1 MDTEKCRALL
11 CTIETGSLSAAA
23 EQLGYTP
30 SGVSRM
36 MAALEQ
42 ETGFPLLVR
51 SRSGVEP
58 TAECEQMLPVIRELA
73 HWGALYDQHAAALRG
88 LETGVITVGSA
99 YSACYDWLSQT
110 IAQFSAAHPGIEV
123 RVLQG
128 SSTYL
133 YTALAEHRADF
144 CIVSHREG
152 NFEWLPLWHDPLVA
166 WLPRNHPR
174 ANEPTFP
181 LRAFETEPYIETF
194 PAQDTDNERAF
205 AQNGITPNMRHTTID
220 THATY
225 ALVESGLGV
234 SLSNALVSREWDTS
248 GIAVLPV
255 DPPQY
260 VDIGIAAPRSDDI
273 SPAAKR
279 FLEFARKRLPVL

>member
-1 MDTEKCRALL
+1 M
-11 CTIETGSLSAAA
+11 
-23 EQLGYTP
+23 
-30 SGVSRM
+30 
-36 MAALEQ
+36 
-42 ETGFPLLVR
+42 
-51 SRSGVEP
+51 
-58 TAECEQMLPVIRELA
+58 
-73 HWGALYDQHAAALRG
+73 
-88 LETGVITVGSA
+88 
-99 YSACYDWLSQT
+99 
-110 IAQFSAAHPGIEV
+110 
-123 RVLQG
+123 LQG
-128 SSTYL
+128 SSTVL

-225 ALVESGLGV
+225 ALVEAGLGV